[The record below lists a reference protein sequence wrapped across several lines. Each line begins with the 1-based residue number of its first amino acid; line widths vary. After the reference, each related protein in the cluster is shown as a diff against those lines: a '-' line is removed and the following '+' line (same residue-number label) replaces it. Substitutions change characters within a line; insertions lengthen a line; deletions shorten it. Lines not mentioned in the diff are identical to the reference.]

1 MNLEVHNTPIK
12 WRNPAMALGGNPIF
26 NGKSFRGA
34 TQAPPVPQ
42 APYGQAPY
50 GQQPYG
56 QPFGQQGYGQQP
68 YGQAPYGQQGYG
80 QQPMTSEQL
89 QQMYN
94 QPAAGPADTGRMT
107 FDDVIVKTAA
117 CLGVLLVGAAVTMF
131 VSMGLASL
139 LMIVGALG
147 GFVLAL
153 VNTFK
158 KQPSPALI
166 LAYAGLEGLFL
177 GGLTRVL
184 DTMYPGVGLQAV
196 LGTLS
201 VFTVTL
207 LLFKS
212 GKVRA
217 TPKAMKFFMIAIV
230 GYALFSVVNLVMMV
244 TGLTTEPFGLR
255 SGIIGIAIGI
265 LAIGLAAFSL
275 VMDFTSIEAGVRSGA
290 PQRFSWTA
298 AFGLTVT
305 LVWLYVEIIRLL
317 AILRGDD

>member
-1 MNLEVHNTPIK
+1 
-12 WRNPAMALGGNPIF
+12 MALGGNPIF

-42 APYGQAPY
+42 APYGASY

-56 QPFGQQGYGQQP
+56 QVPYGQQP
-68 YGQAPYGQQGYG
+68 YPQQGWG
-80 QQPMTSEQL
+80 TQPQSMTDEQL
-89 QQMYN
+89 RQMYS
-94 QPAAGPADTGRMT
+94 QPSAGPADTGRMT
-107 FDDVIVKTAA
+107 FDDVIMKTAA
-117 CLGVLLVGAAVTMF
+117 CLAAVIAGAAVTL
-131 VSMGLASL
+131 VVAQGLASM
-139 LMIVGALG
+139 LMLVGALG

-166 LAYAGLEGLFL
+166 LAYAALEGLFL
-177 GGLTRVL
+177 GGLTRIL
-184 DTMYPGVGLQAV
+184 DGMFPGVGLQAV
-196 LGTLS
+196 IGTLS
-201 VFTVTL
+201 VFAVTL
-207 LLFKS
+207 VLFKS

-217 TPKAMKFFMIAIV
+217 TPKAMRFFMIALI
-230 GYALFSVVNLVMMV
+230 GYAVFALINMVMMW
-244 TGLTTEPFGLR
+244 TGAVQSPFGLR
-255 SGIIGIAIGI
+255 TSVEIFGIPLGVFIGL

-275 VMDFTSIEAGVRSGA
+275 IMDFTSIEAGVRSGA

>member
-1 MNLEVHNTPIK
+1 
-12 WRNPAMALGGNPIF
+12 MALGGNPIF
-26 NGKSFRGA
+26 NGKNFREA
-34 TQAPPVPQ
+34 TQAPRVPQGPYGQ
-42 APYGQAPY
+42 APYGQPY

-56 QPFGQQGYGQQP
+56 QPSHGRAPGQVMDGQAYAQQG
-68 YGQAPYGQQGYG
+68 
-80 QQPMTSEQL
+80 MTSEQL

-117 CLGVLLVGAAVTMF
+117 CLGVLLAGAAVTLF
-131 VSMGLASL
+131 VSMSLASM

-184 DTMYPGVGLQAV
+184 DLMYPGVGLQAV
-196 LGTLS
+196 IGTLS

-217 TPKAMKFFMIAIV
+217 TPKAMKFFMIAMI
-230 GYALFSVVNLVMMV
+230 GYALFSVVNLVMML

-255 SGIIGIAIGI
+255 SGIIGVVIGI

-275 VMDFTSIEAGVRSGA
+275 VMDFTSIEAGVKSGA

>member
-1 MNLEVHNTPIK
+1 
-12 WRNPAMALGGNPIF
+12 MALGGNPIF
-26 NGKSFRGA
+26 NGKNFRGA
-34 TQAPPVPQ
+34 TQAPRVPQ
-42 APYGQAPY
+42 APYGQAQS

-56 QPFGQQGYGQQP
+56 QQSFGRAPGQVMDGQAGWGQQQN
-68 YGQAPYGQQGYG
+68 
-80 QQPMTSEQL
+80 MTNEQL

-107 FDDVIVKTAA
+107 YDDVIVKTAA
-117 CLGVLLVGAAVTMF
+117 CLGVVVAGAAVTLF
-131 VSMGLASL
+131 VSMGLASM

-177 GGLTRVL
+177 GGLTRIL
-184 DTMYPGVGLQAV
+184 DAQFPGVGLQAV
-196 LGTLS
+196 VGTLS
-201 VFTVTL
+201 VFAVTL
-207 LLFKS
+207 VLFKS

-217 TPKAMKFFMIAIV
+217 TPKAMKFFMIALG
-230 GYALFSVVNLVMMV
+230 GYALFSVVNLVMML
-244 TGLTTEPFGLR
+244 TGVTTEPFGLR
-255 SGIIGIAIGI
+255 SGIIGVAIGV

-275 VMDFTSIEAGVRSGA
+275 VMDFTSIEAGVQSGA

>member
-1 MNLEVHNTPIK
+1 
-12 WRNPAMALGGNPIF
+12 MALGGNPIF
-26 NGKSFRGA
+26 NGKNFRGA

-42 APYGQAPY
+42 AQYGQNPYGQGQYGQAPGRAP
-50 GQQPYG
+50 GQVMDAHG
-56 QPFGQQGYGQQP
+56 GWMAQQN
-68 YGQAPYGQQGYG
+68 
-80 QQPMTSEQL
+80 MTQDQL

-94 QPAAGPADTGRMT
+94 QPAAGPAETGRMT

-117 CLGVLLVGAAVTMF
+117 CLGVLMAGAAVTLF
-131 VSMGLASL
+131 VSMPLASL

-166 LAYAGLEGLFL
+166 LAYAGLEGHFL

-184 DTMYPGVGLQAV
+184 DGLYPGVGLQAV
-196 LGTLS
+196 IGTLS
-201 VFTVTL
+201 VFGVTL

-217 TPKAMKFFMIAIV
+217 TPKAMKFFMIAMV
-230 GYALFSVVNLVMMV
+230 GYAVFSLINMVMMM
-244 TGLTTEPFGLR
+244 TGLQSEMFGLR
-255 SGIIGIAIGI
+255 TSAEIFGIPLGVFIGI

-275 VMDFTSIEAGVRSGA
+275 IMDFTSIEAGVRSGA
-290 PQRFSWTA
+290 PERFSWTA

>member
-1 MNLEVHNTPIK
+1 
-12 WRNPAMALGGNPIF
+12 MALGGNPIF
-26 NGKSFRGA
+26 NGKNFRGA
-34 TQAPPVPQ
+34 TQAPPAPQ
-42 APYGQAPY
+42 AYGQGNFGQNPYGQ
-50 GQQPYG
+50 GQYAQG
-56 QPFGQQGYGQQP
+56 GWNAAQQG
-68 YGQAPYGQQGYG
+68 
-80 QQPMTSEQL
+80 MTQDQL
-89 QQMYN
+89 QDMYN
-94 QPAAGPADTGRMT
+94 RPAAGPADTGRMT
-107 FDDVIVKTAA
+107 FDDVIMKTAA
-117 CLGVLLVGAAVTMF
+117 CLGMVIAGAAVTL
-131 VSMGLASL
+131 VVAQGLASM

-177 GGLTRVL
+177 GGLTRIL
-184 DTMYPGVGLQAV
+184 DGIYPGVGLQAV
-196 LGTLS
+196 IGTLS
-201 VFTVTL
+201 VFAVTL
-207 LLFKS
+207 VLFKS

-217 TPKAMKFFMIAIV
+217 TPKAMRFFMIAII
-230 GYALFSVVNLVMMV
+230 GYAVFSLINMVMMW
-244 TGLTTEPFGLR
+244 TGAVDSPFGLR
-255 SGIIGIAIGI
+255 TSMEIFGIPLGVFIGL

-275 VMDFTSIEAGVRSGA
+275 IMDFTSIEAGVRSGA

>member
-1 MNLEVHNTPIK
+1 
-12 WRNPAMALGGNPIF
+12 MALGGNPVF
-26 NGKSFRGA
+26 NGKNFRGA
-34 TQAPPVPQ
+34 KQAPPVPQ
-42 APYGQAPY
+42 NPY
-50 GQQPYG
+50 GQQFNQVPG
-56 QPFGQQGYGQQP
+56 RAPSQVMDGHAAWSAQQQN
-68 YGQAPYGQQGYG
+68 
-80 QQPMTSEQL
+80 MTNEQL

-107 FDDVIVKTAA
+107 YDDVIMKTVA
-117 CLGVLLVGAAVTMF
+117 CLVVLIIGAGVTLFVAPALSTM
-131 VSMGLASL
+131 

-177 GGLTRVL
+177 GGLTRIL
-184 DTMYPGVGLQAV
+184 DGMYPGVGLQAV
-196 LGTLS
+196 IGTLA
-201 VFTVTL
+201 VFGVTL
-207 LLFKS
+207 VLFKS

-217 TPKAMKFFMIAIV
+217 TPKMMRFFLIATI
-230 GYALFSVVNLVMMV
+230 GYAVFALINMVMMW
-244 TGLTTEPFGLR
+244 TGAVQEPFGLR
-255 SGIIGIAIGI
+255 TSVEIFGIPLGVFIGI

-275 VMDFTSIEAGVRSGA
+275 IMDFTSIEQGVRAGA
-290 PQRFSWTA
+290 PERYSWVA

>member
-1 MNLEVHNTPIK
+1 
-12 WRNPAMALGGNPIF
+12 MALGGNPIF
-26 NGKSFRGA
+26 NGKNFRGA
-34 TQAPPVPQ
+34 TQAPSVPQ
-42 APYGQAPY
+42 AYGQGPYGQNAY
-50 GQQPYG
+50 GQGQYG
-56 QPFGQQGYGQQP
+56 QVPGRAPGQVIDAQGGWAAAQQGMSQ
-68 YGQAPYGQQGYG
+68 
-80 QQPMTSEQL
+80 EQL

-94 QPAAGPADTGRMT
+94 RPAAGPADTGRMT

-117 CLGVLLVGAAVTMF
+117 CLGVLVAGAAVTLL
-131 VSMGLASL
+131 VAQGLAMM
-139 LMIVGALG
+139 LMLVGALG

-184 DTMYPGVGLQAV
+184 DGMFPGVGLQAV
-196 LGTLS
+196 IGTLS
-201 VFTVTL
+201 VFAVTL
-207 LLFKS
+207 VLFKS

-217 TPKAMKFFMIAIV
+217 TPKVMRFFMIAMI
-230 GYALFSVVNLVMMV
+230 GYAVFALINLVMMW
-244 TGLTTEPFGLR
+244 TGAVNSPFGLR
-255 SGIIGIAIGI
+255 TSVEIFGIPLGVFIGL

-275 VMDFTSIEAGVRSGA
+275 IMDFTSIEAGVRSGA

>member
-1 MNLEVHNTPIK
+1 
-12 WRNPAMALGGNPIF
+12 MALGGNPIF
-26 NGKSFRGA
+26 NGKNFRGA
-34 TQAPPVPQ
+34 TQAPPVPTNPYAQ
-42 APYGQAPY
+42 NPYAQNPYGQSQYGQVPY
-50 GQQPYG
+50 GQTQTVQNPYL
-56 QPFGQQGYGQQP
+56 
-68 YGQAPYGQQGYG
+68 
-80 QQPMTSEQL
+80 SDDQL
-89 QQMYN
+89 QNMYN
-94 QPAAGPADTGRMT
+94 QPAAGPAQTGRMT
-107 FDDVIVKTAA
+107 FDDVIIKTAA
-117 CLGVLLVGAAVTMF
+117 CLAVLVLGAAVTLF
-131 VSMGLASL
+131 VPAGMASL

-177 GGLTRVL
+177 GGLTRIL
-184 DTMYPGVGLQAV
+184 DGLFPGVGLQAV
-196 LGTLS
+196 IGTLA
-201 VFTVTL
+201 VFGVTL

-217 TPKAMKFFMIAIV
+217 TPKAIRFFMIATI
-230 GYALFSVVNLVMMV
+230 GYAVFALINMVMML
-244 TGLTTEPFGLR
+244 TGAVTEPFGLR
-255 SGIIGIAIGI
+255 TSFEIFGIPLGVFIGI

-275 VMDFTSIEAGVRSGA
+275 VMDFTSIEEGVRAGA
-290 PQRFSWTA
+290 PERYSWTA

>member
-1 MNLEVHNTPIK
+1 
-12 WRNPAMALGGNPIF
+12 MALGGNPIF
-26 NGKSFRGA
+26 NGKNFREA

-50 GQQPYG
+50 GQQP
-56 QPFGQQGYGQQP
+56 FGQP
-68 YGQAPYGQQGYG
+68 YGQPAYGRAPVMDGQGGYA
-80 QQPMTSEQL
+80 QQNMTNEQL

-107 FDDVIVKTAA
+107 YDDVIVKTAA
-117 CLGVLLVGAAVTMF
+117 CLGVLLVGAGVTLF
-131 VSMGLASL
+131 VGMGLATM

-196 LGTLS
+196 IGTLS

-217 TPKAMKFFMIAIV
+217 TPKAMKFFMIALV
-230 GYALFSVVNLVMMV
+230 GYALFSVVNLVMMM
-244 TGLTTEPFGLR
+244 TGLTSEPFGLR
-255 SGIIGIAIGI
+255 SGIIGVVIGI

-275 VMDFTSIEAGVRSGA
+275 VMDFTSIEAGVQSGA

-317 AILRGDD
+317 AILRGED

>member
-1 MNLEVHNTPIK
+1 
-12 WRNPAMALGGNPIF
+12 MALGGNPIF

-42 APYGQAPY
+42 APYGAPYGQQPYGGQAPY

-56 QPFGQQGYGQQP
+56 QQGWGTQP
-68 YGQAPYGQQGYG
+68 QS
-80 QQPMTSEQL
+80 MTDEQL
-89 QQMYN
+89 RQMYS
-94 QPAAGPADTGRMT
+94 QPSAGPADTGRMT
-107 FDDVIVKTAA
+107 FDDVIMKTAA
-117 CLGVLLVGAAVTMF
+117 CLAAVVAGAAVTL
-131 VSMGLASL
+131 VVAQGLASL

-166 LAYAGLEGLFL
+166 LAYAALEGLFL
-177 GGLTRVL
+177 GGLTRIL
-184 DTMYPGVGLQAV
+184 DGMFPGVGLQAV
-196 LGTLS
+196 IGTLS
-201 VFTVTL
+201 VFAVTL

-217 TPKAMKFFMIAIV
+217 TPRAMRFFMIAII
-230 GYALFSVVNLVMMV
+230 GYAVFALINMIMMW
-244 TGLTTEPFGLR
+244 TGAVQSPFGLR
-255 SGIIGIAIGI
+255 TSVEIFGIPLGVFIGL

-275 VMDFTSIEAGVRSGA
+275 IMDFTSIEEGVRSGA

>member
-1 MNLEVHNTPIK
+1 
-12 WRNPAMALGGNPIF
+12 MALGGNPIF
-26 NGKSFRGA
+26 NGKNFREA

-56 QPFGQQGYGQQP
+56 QPYGQQS
-68 YGQAPYGQQGYG
+68 YGRAPGQVMDGQGGYAP
-80 QQPMTSEQL
+80 QNMTNEQL

-107 FDDVIVKTAA
+107 YDDVIVKTAS

-196 LGTLS
+196 IGTLS

-217 TPKAMKFFMIAIV
+217 TPKAMKFFMIALV
-230 GYALFSVVNLVMMV
+230 GYALFSLVNLVMMM

-255 SGIIGIAIGI
+255 SGIIGVVIGI

-275 VMDFTSIEAGVRSGA
+275 VMDFTSIEAGVQSGA

>member
-1 MNLEVHNTPIK
+1 
-12 WRNPAMALGGNPIF
+12 MALGGNPIF
-26 NGKSFRGA
+26 NGKNFREA

-56 QPFGQQGYGQQP
+56 QPYGQQA
-68 YGQAPYGQQGYG
+68 YGRAPGQVMDGQGGYAA
-80 QQPMTSEQL
+80 QNMTNEQL

-107 FDDVIVKTAA
+107 YDDVIVKTAA

-131 VSMGLASL
+131 VSMGLASM

-196 LGTLS
+196 IGTLS

-217 TPKAMKFFMIAIV
+217 TPKAMKFFMIALV
-230 GYALFSVVNLVMMV
+230 GYALFSVVNLVMMM

-255 SGIIGIAIGI
+255 SGIIGVVIGI

-275 VMDFTSIEAGVRSGA
+275 VMDFTSIEAGVQSGA

>member
-1 MNLEVHNTPIK
+1 
-12 WRNPAMALGGNPIF
+12 MALGGNPIF
-26 NGKSFRGA
+26 NGKNFRGA
-34 TQAPPVPQ
+34 TQAPRVPQ
-42 APYGQAPY
+42 APYGQAQY

-56 QPFGQQGYGQQP
+56 QQSFGRAPGQVMDGQAGYGQQ
-68 YGQAPYGQQGYG
+68 G
-80 QQPMTSEQL
+80 MTSEQL

-107 FDDVIVKTAA
+107 YDDVIVKTTA
-117 CLGVLLVGAAVTMF
+117 CLGVLLAGAAVTLF
-131 VSMGLASL
+131 VSMSLASM

-184 DTMYPGVGLQAV
+184 DLAYPGVGLQAV
-196 LGTLS
+196 IGTLS
-201 VFTVTL
+201 VFAVTL

-217 TPKAMKFFMIAIV
+217 TPKAMKFFMIALI
-230 GYALFSVVNLVMMV
+230 GYAVFSLVNLVMMM
-244 TGLTTEPFGLR
+244 TGMTTEPFGLR
-255 SGIIGIAIGI
+255 SGIIGVVIGI

-275 VMDFTSIEAGVRSGA
+275 VMDFTSIEAGVQAGA

-305 LVWLYVEIIRLL
+305 LVWLYVEIIRVL
-317 AILRGDD
+317 AILRGED

>member
-1 MNLEVHNTPIK
+1 
-12 WRNPAMALGGNPIF
+12 MALGGNPIF
-26 NGKSFRGA
+26 NGKNFRGA

-42 APYGQAPY
+42 AYGHNNYGQN
-50 GQQPYG
+50 Q
-56 QPFGQQGYGQQP
+56 FGQQGYAQF
-68 YGQAPYGQQGYG
+68 GQQGYAQPGYG
-80 QQPMTSEQL
+80 QQSMSDDQL

-94 QPAAGPADTGRMT
+94 RPAAGPAETGRMT
-107 FDDVIVKTAA
+107 FDDVIVKTAI
-117 CLGVLLVGAAVTMF
+117 CLGAVVVGAAVTLS
-131 VSMGLASL
+131 VALGLASM

-166 LAYAGLEGLFL
+166 LAYAALEGLFL

-196 LGTLS
+196 VGTLS
-201 VFTVTL
+201 VFAVTL

-230 GYALFSVVNLVMMV
+230 GYALFSVVNMVMML

-255 SGIIGIAIGI
+255 SGIIGVVIGI

-275 VMDFTSIEAGVRSGA
+275 VMDFTNIEEGVRNGA
-290 PQRFSWTA
+290 PERFSWTA

>member
-1 MNLEVHNTPIK
+1 
-12 WRNPAMALGGNPIF
+12 MALGGNPIF
-26 NGKSFRGA
+26 NGKNFRGA

-42 APYGQAPY
+42 ASYGQNPSGQQPS

-56 QPFGQQGYGQQP
+56 Q
-68 YGQAPYGQQGYG
+68 QAPGQVMDPRNGWG
-80 QQPMTSEQL
+80 TQQNMTDEQL
-89 QQMYN
+89 RQMYN

-117 CLGVLLVGAAVTMF
+117 CLGVLMAGAAVTLF
-131 VSMGLASL
+131 VSMGLASM

-166 LAYAGLEGLFL
+166 LTYAGLEGLFL
-177 GGLTRVL
+177 GGLTRIL
-184 DTMYPGVGLQAV
+184 DGLYPGVGLQAV
-196 LGTLS
+196 IGTLS
-201 VFTVTL
+201 VFAVTL

-217 TPKAMKFFMIAIV
+217 TPKAMRFFMIATI
-230 GYALFSVVNLVMMV
+230 GYAVFAIINLVMMW
-244 TGLTTEPFGLR
+244 TGAVDSPFGLR
-255 SGIIGIAIGI
+255 TSVEIFGIPLGVFIGL

-275 VMDFTSIEAGVRSGA
+275 IMDFTSIEAGVQSGA